1 MTQVLSAD
9 SQDHRKYDKMSAQI
23 QLKRH
28 MGSFSLSY
36 STVKSW
42 AERLKLP
49 FRASDEAGQIAVH
62 CRLLDS
68 DVPLLFIP
76 RPERDMLT
84 VAVTLPFVVKT
95 ERFAAVMA
103 ALSTLNVRSYMG
115 AWILNPERARS
126 ISRHAADAGH
136 GIFRRCAALCR
147 PRGVKFCRSD
157 GSTFVFDC
165 ARRRFARDCRQ
176 DALCDVNARWRLPQ
190 KRADANRQ
198 ATTTKIT
205 GFGGEMAGEFLS
217 AAWAASAW
225 VQAIRQDLIVVADN
239 QALAAACADG
249 GVAFDVVD
257 VAGVNVLWPTRRA
270 VARRA
275 GAFQGASAAHSSSC
289 SRDGTPKSAA
299 ARRGAAWMRPIRT
312 SG

>member
-1 MTQVLSAD
+1 MTQVVSAD

-95 ERFAAVMA
+95 ERFAAVTA

-115 AWILNPERARS
+115 AWILNPER
-126 ISRHAADAGH
+126 GEVY
-136 GIFRRCAALCR
+136 FRVTL
-147 PRGVKFCRSD
+147 PTLDTTFSD
-157 GSTFVFDC
+157 
-165 ARRRFARDCRQ
+165 
-176 DALCDVNARWRLPQ
+176 DALR
-190 KRADANRQ
+190 
-198 ATTTKIT
+198 
-205 GFGGEMAGEFLS
+205 F
-217 AAWAASAW
+217 
-225 VQAIRQDLIVVADN
+225 
-239 QALAAACADG
+239 
-249 GVAFDVVD
+249 
-257 VAGVNVLWPTRRA
+257 
-270 VARRA
+270 VARVVLSSA
-275 GAFQGASAAHSSSC
+275 EAMAQPLYSIAHEGASPEIVAKT
-289 SRDGTPKSAA
+289 RSA
-299 ARRGAAWMRPIRT
+299 T
-312 SG
+312 